1 MKQIVKT
8 LPEKPGVYLFKNGQS
23 AVIYVGKAKSLK
35 KRVASYFQ
43 KKDGD
48 WKIQALLEEATSLD
62 HVATNTEHEALLLEV
77 QLIQNHTPKYNVLLK
92 SGNPYLYIYIAGKM
106 FPELKI
112 TRIKKERGNYFGPFI
127 HKQQAR
133 KVYNYLLSTFA
144 LHKCN
149 KTIKN
154 GCLDYHLGK
163 CAGSC
168 MENFDKE
175 GYLFR
180 LDLAHNVL
188 KKDHKGFLK
197 NLDSEIKKYAKSLE
211 FEKAKQLSD
220 YKENIE
226 VIFKTL
232 AAKFSPK
239 KYAADATVA
248 ALPFDTTDNYYETAQ
263 ELKKVFQLPGL
274 PLSIDCFDISHF
286 QSRYIVGSCVRF
298 TGGKPDKNKFR
309 RFKIQTLTQ
318 QNDYAALQEIVMR
331 RYKDDADLP
340 DLVLIDGGKGQRNA
354 VLHLLKTVACISLAK
369 REETIFSDS
378 HPEGLKLSLQTE
390 YGKLLIAL
398 RDYAHHFAIS
408 YHKLLR
414 SKNNYTD

>member
-1 MKQIVKT
+1 MKNIVQT
-8 LPEKPGVYLFKNGQS
+8 LPDKPGVYLFKNADGL
-23 AVIYVGKAKSLK
+23 VLYVGKAKSLK

-43 KKDGD
+43 KKDDD
-48 WKIQALLEEATSLD
+48 WKVKALLEEATQID
-62 HVATNTEHEALLLEV
+62 HVITHTEHEALLLEV
-77 QLIQNHTPKYNVLLK
+77 QLIQNHDPKYNVLLK
-92 SGNPYLYIYIAGKM
+92 SGNPYVYISIAGKQ

-112 TRIKKERGNYFGPFI
+112 TRVKKEKGTYFGPFI
-127 HKQQAR
+127 HKQHAR
-133 KVYNYLLSTFA
+133 RVHDFLLSRFG

-149 KTIKN
+149 KTIEN
-154 GCLDYHLGK
+154 GCLDFHLGK
-163 CAGSC
+163 CCGTC
-168 MENFDKE
+168 MPSFDKE

-180 LDLAHNVL
+180 LDLAKDVL

-197 NLDSEIKKYAKSLE
+197 KLDTKIKEHSDALE
-211 FEKAKQLSD
+211 FEKAKQLVE
-220 YKENIE
+220 YKEDIE

-232 AAKFSPK
+232 DAKFSPK

-263 ELKKVFQLPGL
+263 ELKEIFKLPGL

-309 RFKIQTLTQ
+309 RFKIQTLTE

-331 RYKDDADLP
+331 RYKDQTELP
-340 DLVLIDGGKGQRNA
+340 DLILIDGGKGQRNA
-354 VLHLLKTVACISLAK
+354 VLPLLKSVTCLSLAK
-369 REETIFSDS
+369 REETVYSDV

-414 SKNNYTD
+414 SKQDE